1 MPRHQRIRKVYMR
14 EGNPSVYT
22 INDEVIEGVPFYTE
36 LNRKIKNYQ
45 VIKAVERANLEVWVD
60 INW

>member
-1 MPRHQRIRKVYMR
+1 MR